1 MGRLVE
7 VLAVEAEEIGEEGP
21 LLGASV
27 DAPTTG
33 RRMAAAAIEIGG
45 WALGPEGPPEAIEV
59 THEGEVLGR
68 GIQQERGDLAEG
80 FPEIADATQA
90 GFAIDVDGTRL
101 PAQTELLVQA
111 RVAGAAIPLARLRL
125 RRYWRG
131 ALAEGTPVVSIL
143 VVREHE
149 DEARLERSLE
159 SVALQR
165 HPFTEVLVLRDPSLN
180 PTELRRDG
188 IRRSSGDALL
198 VFNAGTT
205 LSPDALTLGLEM
217 LARAPE
223 AGALLDGDESEVA
236 AALYRRSA
244 FEEDDFDPL
253 FAPGALVVGSG

>member
-7 VLAVEAEEIGEEGP
+7 VTAVEVEEIGEGGP

-27 DAPTTG
+27 DVPATG

-45 WALGPEGPPEAIEV
+45 WALSPDGPPDAIEV

-68 GIQQERGDLAEG
+68 GIRQERSDLEEAFAEIEG
-80 FPEIADATQA
+80 AREA
-90 GFAIDVDGTRL
+90 GFAIDVDGSRL
-101 PAQTELLVQA
+101 PAQAELGVQA
-111 RVAGAAIPLARLRL
+111 RVGGEAVPLARLRVH
-125 RRYWRG
+125 RYWRG
-131 ALAEGTPVVSIL
+131 ALATDTPVVSIL
-143 VVREHE
+143 LVCEHD
-149 DEARLERSLE
+149 DEASLDRSLE
-159 SVALQR
+159 SVGRQR
-165 HPFTEVLVLRDPSLN
+165 HPFTEVLALRDPALS
-180 PTELRRDG
+180 PAELRDDG
-188 IRRSSGDALL
+188 IRRSAGEVLL

-223 AGALLDGDESEVA
+223 AGALLDGDESEVT

-253 FAPGALVVGSG
+253 FAPGALVGGG

>member
-7 VLAVEAEEIGEEGP
+7 VLAVEAEEVGEEGP

-27 DAPTTG
+27 DTPTAG

-45 WALGPEGPPEAIEV
+45 WALGPAGPPEAIEV
-59 THEGEVLGR
+59 VHEGEVLGH
-68 GIQQERGDLAEG
+68 GIRQDRGDLEG
-80 FPEIADATQA
+80 AFPEVDAAAGA
-90 GFAIDVDGTRL
+90 GFAVDLDGSRL
-101 PAQTELLVQA
+101 PAQAELLVQA
-111 RVAGAAIPLARLRL
+111 RVDGEAVPLARLRL

-131 ALAEGTPVVSIL
+131 ALAEGTPVVSCL
-143 VVREHE
+143 VLCERE

-159 SVALQR
+159 SLSRQR
-165 HPFTEVLVLRDPSLN
+165 HPFTEVLVLDDPSLS
-180 PTELRRDG
+180 PAELRGEG
-188 IRRSSGDALL
+188 IRKSAGDALL

-253 FAPGALVVGSG
+253 FAPGALVAGGS

>member
-7 VLAVEAEEIGEEGP
+7 VLAVEVEEVGEGGP

-27 DAPTTG
+27 DIPTAG

-45 WALGPEGPPEAIEV
+45 WALTAEGPPEAIEV
-59 THEGEVLGR
+59 VHRDEVMGR
-68 GIQQERGDLAEG
+68 GIRQERSDLQEA
-80 FPEIADATQA
+80 FPEVARATEA
-90 GFAIDVDGTRL
+90 GFALDVDGSRL
-101 PAQTELLVQA
+101 PAQAELVVQA
-111 RVAGAAIPLARLRL
+111 RVAGEAVRLARLQL

-131 ALAEGTPVVSIL
+131 ALAEGIPVVSCL
-143 VVREHE
+143 VICEHE

-159 SVALQR
+159 SVARQR
-165 HPFTEVLVLRDPSLN
+165 HPFTEVLVLRDPALDA
-180 PTELRRDG
+180 TELRNDG
-188 IRRSSGDALL
+188 IRRSGGDALL

-217 LARAPE
+217 LARAAE

-244 FEEDDFDPL
+244 FEEEDFDPL
-253 FAPGALVVGSG
+253 FAPGALVAGSG